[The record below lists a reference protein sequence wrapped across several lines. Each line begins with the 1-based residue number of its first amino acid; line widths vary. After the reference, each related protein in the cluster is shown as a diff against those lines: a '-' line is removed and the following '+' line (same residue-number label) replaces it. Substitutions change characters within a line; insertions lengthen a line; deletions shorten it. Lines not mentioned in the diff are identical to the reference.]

1 MDETMTVNKII
12 NQLDQQL
19 DLMTQYQRN
28 RKKKLVKFHKQFKTE
43 EKNLRTELGNQTN
56 QSSRRKLKKK
66 LRIVKKA
73 YSMIDS

>member
-1 MDETMTVNKII
+1 MTVNKII

-28 RKKKLVKFHKQFKTE
+28 RQKKLVNFHKQFKTE
-43 EKNLRTELGNQTN
+43 EKKLHTELKNQTN

-66 LRIVKKA
+66 LRTVKKA
-73 YSMIDS
+73 YSMLDS